1 VAHGLHR
8 SAAVQ
13 TTDHKPTVLVVD
25 DDPMM
30 RDTLRQLLND
40 AGYAVLTAEDGAA
53 ALGALDRSETWPD
66 LVLLDMR
73 MPFMDGPT
81 FFECLRSRPESRR
94 TPVVIVSGTLRSTV
108 RGEVQG
114 ITIVK
119 KPFDASKLLDIVDA
133 MVHRPAEDISYT
145 N

>member
-1 VAHGLHR
+1 VHTSG
-8 SAAVQ
+8 
-13 TTDHKPTVLVVD
+13 HKPTVLVVD
-25 DDPMM
+25 DDPDM
-30 RDTLRQLLND
+30 RDTLRQLLGD
-40 AGYAVLTAEDGAA
+40 AGYSVVTAEDGAA

-94 TPVVIVSGTLRSTV
+94 TPVVIVSGTLRSSV

-114 ITIVK
+114 IQIVK
-119 KPFDASKLLDIVDA
+119 KPFDAMKLLDLVNA
-133 MVHRPAEDISYT
+133 MVHRPIDDVTYT

>member
-1 VAHGLHR
+1 M
-8 SAAVQ
+8 Q
-13 TTDHKPTVLVVD
+13 TADHKPCVLVVD
-25 DDPMM
+25 DDPIM
-30 RDTLRQLLND
+30 RDTLRQLLGD
-40 AGYAVLTAEDGAA
+40 AGYDVLTAEDGAA
-53 ALGALDRSETWPD
+53 ALGALDRGERWPD

-94 TPVVIVSGTLRSTV
+94 TPVVIVSGTLRSSV

-114 ITIVK
+114 IKIVK
-119 KPFDASKLLDIVDA
+119 KPFDASQLLDIVDA
-133 MVHRPAEDISYT
+133 MVHHPVEDVSYT

>member
-1 VAHGLHR
+1 MHATG
-8 SAAVQ
+8 
-13 TTDHKPTVLVVD
+13 HKPTVLVVD
-25 DDPMM
+25 DDPDM
-30 RDTLRQLLND
+30 RDTLRQLLGD
-40 AGYAVLTAEDGAA
+40 AGYSVVTAEDGAA

-94 TPVVIVSGTLRSTV
+94 TPVVIVSGTLRSSV

-114 ITIVK
+114 IKIVK

-133 MVHRPAEDISYT
+133 MVHRPVEGISYT

>member
-1 VAHGLHR
+1 MRDGD
-8 SAAVQ
+8 S
-13 TTDHKPTVLVVD
+13 KPCVLVVD
-25 DDPMM
+25 DDPVT
-30 RDTLRQLLND
+30 RDTLRQLLGD
-40 AGYAVLTAEDGAA
+40 AGYDVVTAEDGAA
-53 ALGALDRSETWPD
+53 ALGALDRGERWPD

-94 TPVVIVSGTLRSTV
+94 TPVVIVSGTLRSSV

-114 ITIVK
+114 IQIVK

-133 MVHRPAEDISYT
+133 MVHRPTEDVSYT

>member
-1 VAHGLHR
+1 
-8 SAAVQ
+8 
-13 TTDHKPTVLVVD
+13 
-25 DDPMM
+25 M
-30 RDTLRQLLND
+30 RDTLRQLLGD
-40 AGYAVLTAEDGAA
+40 AGYAVVTAEDGAA

-94 TPVVIVSGTLRSTV
+94 TPVVIVSGTLRSSV

-114 ITIVK
+114 IKIVK

-133 MVHRPAEDISYT
+133 MVHRPVEGISYT

>member
-1 VAHGLHR
+1 MSVH
-8 SAAVQ
+8 
-13 TTDHKPTVLVVD
+13 TTEHKPTVLVVD
-25 DDPMM
+25 DDPVM
-30 RDTLRQLLND
+30 RDTLRQLLGD
-40 AGYAVLTAEDGAA
+40 AGYSVVTAEDGAA
-53 ALGALDRSETWPD
+53 ALGALDRRETWPD

-94 TPVVIVSGTLRSTV
+94 TPVVIVSGTLRSSV

-114 ITIVK
+114 IRIVK

-133 MVHRPAEDISYT
+133 MVHRPVEGISYS